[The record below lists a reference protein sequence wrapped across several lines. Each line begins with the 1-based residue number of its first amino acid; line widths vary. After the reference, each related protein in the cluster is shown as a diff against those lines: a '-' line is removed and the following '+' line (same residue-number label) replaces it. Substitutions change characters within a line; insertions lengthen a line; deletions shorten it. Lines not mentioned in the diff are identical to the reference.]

1 MNNTLNTLKHTSL
14 EQLIE
19 EQIDR
24 EIALLGFSNLNPY
37 NYNPT
42 EDF

>member
-1 MNNTLNTLKHTSL
+1 MNNTLNTTRSL

-37 NYNPT
+37 NYNPE